1 MRFRFIQQ
9 QRQRV
14 SISMLCAVL
23 GVSRSG
29 YYAWQKR
36 KPSAREQAN
45 QELIE
50 QIQRLFSWSRSTYGY
65 RRIHASLVDQ
75 GIVCSRNRVARLMR
89 QLRLLG
95 RRRRRFRV
103 TTQSRHNFPVA
114 PNLLARNFW
123 ATVPNQKWLADI
135 TYVRTGQGWLYLSIV
150 LDLYARLVV
159 GWAIEPYLRDTLTLK
174 ALNMAINWRKPPP
187 GLLHHSDRGSQYASD
202 RYRNLLAEQ
211 HTVASMSR
219 TGNVYDNAPMES
231 FFATLKSELI
241 HRRHYQT
248 HREAKSEIFE
258 YVEVFYNRQRSHSA
272 LNYLSPVQYE
282 SISVTP

>member
-23 GVSRSG
+23 DVSRSG

-65 RRIHASLVDQ
+65 RRIHASLVEQ

-159 GWAIEPYLRDTLTLK
+159 GWAIEPYLRETLTLK

-248 HREAKSEIFE
+248 HREAKSDIFE

>member
-14 SISMLCAVL
+14 SISRLCAVL

-114 PNLLARNFW
+114 PNMLARNFW
-123 ATVPNQKWLADI
+123 ATVPNQKWLADT

-248 HREAKSEIFE
+248 HREAKSDIFE
-258 YVEVFYNRQRSHSA
+258 YVEVFYNRQRRHSA

>member
-9 QRQRV
+9 QGQRF
-14 SISMLCAVL
+14 SISIMCAVL

-29 YYAWQKR
+29 YYAWRKR

-45 QELIE
+45 QKLLS
-50 QIQRLFSWSRSTYGY
+50 QIQSSFSWSRNTYGY
-65 RRIHASLVDQ
+65 RRIHASLVKQ

-89 QLRLLG
+89 QVRLQG
-95 RRRRRFRV
+95 RRRRQYKI
-103 TTQSRHNFPVA
+103 TTQSRHNLPVA
-114 PNLLARNFW
+114 PNLLARNFR
-123 ATVPNQKWLADI
+123 ATAPNLKWLTDI

-159 GWAIEPYLRDTLTLK
+159 GWAIEPYLTDRLTLK
-174 ALNMAINWRKPPP
+174 ALHMALSQRKPPP
-187 GLLHHSDRGSQYASD
+187 GLLHHSDRGSQYASG
-202 RYRNLLAEQ
+202 RYRTLLAVQ
-211 HTVASMSR
+211 HMVPSMSR

-231 FFATLKSELI
+231 FFATLKRELI

-248 HREAKSEIFE
+248 HREAKSDIFE
-258 YVEVFYNRQRSHSA
+258 YIEVFYNRQRYHSG

-282 SISVTP
+282 LLSVSP

>member
-1 MRFRFIQQ
+1 
-9 QRQRV
+9 
-14 SISMLCAVL
+14 MLCAVL

-50 QIQRLFSWSRSTYGY
+50 QIQSLFSWSRSTYGY

-174 ALNMAINWRKPPP
+174 ALNMALNCRKPPP
-187 GLLHHSDRGSQYASD
+187 GLLHHSDRGSQYASG

-211 HTVASMSR
+211 HTVVSMSR

-241 HRRHYQT
+241 HRRHYQS
-248 HREAKSEIFE
+248 HREAKSDIFE
-258 YVEVFYNRQRSHSA
+258 YIEVFYNRQRRHSA

>member
-75 GIVCSRNRVARLMR
+75 GIVCSQNRVARLMR

-248 HREAKSEIFE
+248 HREAKSDIFE

>member
-9 QRQRV
+9 QSQRF

-50 QIQRLFSWSRSTYGY
+50 QIQSLFSWSRSTYGY

-174 ALNMAINWRKPPP
+174 ALNMALNCRKPPP

-241 HRRHYQT
+241 HRRHYQS
-248 HREAKSEIFE
+248 HREAKSDIFE
-258 YVEVFYNRQRSHSA
+258 YIEVFYNRQRRHSA